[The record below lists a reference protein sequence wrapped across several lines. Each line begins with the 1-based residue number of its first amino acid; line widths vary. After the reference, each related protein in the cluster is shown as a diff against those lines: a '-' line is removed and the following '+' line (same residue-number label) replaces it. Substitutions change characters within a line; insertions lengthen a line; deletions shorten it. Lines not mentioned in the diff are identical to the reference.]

1 MRWSRVLVTSL
12 FVGFLVAPAIAQSAA
27 EPLSS
32 MQAALAC
39 APPPTIEGAAPDAL
53 RILGVQDGTA
63 RTTYGPPDLLVIG
76 GGSQAGVQLGQQ
88 FFIRRPIRFGT
99 GGTRQ
104 PGSIRTVG
112 WIRIAA
118 VNDTTAI
125 ATIEHVCDA
134 IFQNDYLAPFA
145 LPEIPADAERVE
157 TSGEVDF
164 TTLSRVVVGNENRGT
179 GGAGDFMLMD
189 RGGDQGITAGK
200 RFAIY
205 RDVGV
210 TGMPLAALGEAVV
223 MTVGKDMALV
233 LINSSR
239 AAVHSGDYLVPH
251 K

>member
-1 MRWSRVLVTSL
+1 MRWSRVFVTL
-12 FVGFLVAPAIAQSAA
+12 LLVGFVAAPAIAQSEA

-32 MQAALAC
+32 LQAALAC
-39 APPPTIEGAAPDAL
+39 APPPTVEGAAPDAL
-53 RILGVQDGTA
+53 RIIGVQDATA

-99 GGTRQ
+99 GGTHHR
-104 PGSIRTVG
+104 GSIRTVG

-145 LPEIPADAERVE
+145 MPALPAEAQRVE
-157 TSGEVDF
+157 SNGELDF
-164 TTLSRVVVGNENRGT
+164 TSLSRLVVGNENRGT
-179 GGAGDFMLMD
+179 AGTGDFMLMD
-189 RGGDQGITAGK
+189 RGGEQGITAGK

-205 RDVGV
+205 RDVGT

-223 MTVGKDMALV
+223 MTVGTDMALV

-239 AAVHSGDYLVPH
+239 AAVHTGDYLVPH

>member
-1 MRWSRVLVTSL
+1 
-12 FVGFLVAPAIAQSAA
+12 
-27 EPLSS
+27 

-39 APPPTIEGAAPDAL
+39 APPPTIEGATLESL
-53 RILGVQDGTA
+53 RVIGVQDATA

-76 GGSQAGVQLGQQ
+76 GGNQDGVQLGQQ

-99 GGTRQ
+99 GGTRH

-118 VNDTTAI
+118 VNDTTAV

-134 IFQNDYLAPFA
+134 IFQNDYLAPFVMPA
-145 LPEIPADAERVE
+145 MPADAERAE
-157 TSGEVDF
+157 TTGELDF
-164 TTLSRVVVGNENRGT
+164 TSLSRLVVGNENRGT
-179 GGAGDFMLMD
+179 AGTGDFMLMD

-205 RDVGV
+205 RDVGLA
-210 TGMPLAALGEAVV
+210 GMPLAALGEAVV
-223 MTVGKDMALV
+223 VNVGKDMALV
-233 LINSSR
+233 MINSSR
-239 AAVHSGDYLVPH
+239 AAVHTGDYLVPR